1 MQLLGTPVY
10 GLYLCVSESHEEDI
24 TDFINHRETGILQH
38 LLITDSYSI
47 PSEVR
52 KHCL

>member
-1 MQLLGTPVY
+1 MQLLGTPIY
-10 GLYLCVSESHEEDI
+10 GLYLCVSESHEEDK

-47 PSEVR
+47 PSEVSEYY
-52 KHCL
+52 L